1 MRRLLG
7 CGALIVILI
16 GAVFFV
22 RGWNR
27 VTTWGTSTGTIARQI
42 SERAETA
49 GERVGQA
56 VEETRNS
63 TLRDIARNPL
73 RFEGQR
79 KTVTGRVRSV
89 TKIASNRNLY
99 LLVEGND
106 RIVVI
111 DDKAPPRAYNVRTVS
126 GVVRTVGPRIAGRNY
141 AYLVDVKSG
150 VKVNPPKLSD
160 IEKFFVGTYDKAKKG
175 VQAVGEELSPS

>member
-7 CGALIVILI
+7 CGTLIVILI

-42 SERAETA
+42 SRRAETA

-56 VEETRNS
+56 VAETRNS

-106 RIVVI
+106 RILVI
-111 DDKAPPRAYNVRTVS
+111 DDKAPPKPYYPRTVS
-126 GVVRTVGPRIAGRNY
+126 GVVRTIGPQAMGHNY

-150 VKVNPPKLSD
+150 VKVNPPRWPEVQS
-160 IEKFFVGTYDKAKKG
+160 FFVEQYDYIRKN
-175 VQAVGEELSPS
+175 VREDLQRR